1 MFRSNIKKIVFG
13 TQNHA
18 PPPATPFV
26 SANQPPPE
34 DATASKPKKPKNFY
48 QK

>member
-1 MFRSNIKKIVFG
+1 MFRSTVKKIMFG
-13 TQNHA
+13 TPKSA

-26 SANQPPPE
+26 SGTQPAVE